1 MEPTKLDIADTT
13 EKEFDAHVED
23 TVAANKAGD
32 DIVDPIELVRQ
43 EHGELYAEA
52 LERYGQD
59 NSIDPEDEKKL
70 KRKLDKRIIPLL
82 GICYFFYV
90 SIWNNQF
97 PHKKRC
103 WYASC
108 SSVCG
113 QDHIVVRCNFR
124 Y

>member
-1 MEPTKLDIADTT
+1 MHVTCFLKKTTVPCQKLDIADTT

-82 GICYFFYV
+82 GISY
-90 SIWNNQF
+90 
-97 PHKKRC
+97 
-103 WYASC
+103 